1 MANSI
6 FAQTY
11 LLQIVVCK
19 LKGLQFKPFKK
30 PDDKCAHIRD
40 NFVQKRF
47 LCKQFFFCCPYR
59 KVCLS
64 KRLSHF
70 AQKTCYKHQHKSL
83 PMMMINRASQKM
95 RHRWKRH
102 PSLDVH
108 WHKDLQGPFKTH
120 MIPQDPSRPS
130 KILWTLKDPQKSSAS
145 LTIFH
150 FLPLQ
155 FMPKDVPLMR
165 TQKSVTCELWRQFLQ
180 AYWYQIILEAAFVLL
195 HPSALDDFRGE

>member
-11 LLQIVVCK
+11 LLQIVFCK

-40 NFVQKRF
+40 NFVRKRF
-47 LCKQFFFCCPYR
+47 LCKQFFCCPYR

-120 MIPQDPSRPS
+120 MTPSDPSGPLRNPFDPS
-130 KILWTLKDPQKSSAS
+130 GPTGKFSKSDHISFSSTLVCAQRCTFNAY
-145 LTIFH
+145 
-150 FLPLQ
+150 
-155 FMPKDVPLMR
+155 PKKCHM
-165 TQKSVTCELWRQFLQ
+165 
-180 AYWYQIILEAAFVLL
+180 
-195 HPSALDDFRGE
+195 